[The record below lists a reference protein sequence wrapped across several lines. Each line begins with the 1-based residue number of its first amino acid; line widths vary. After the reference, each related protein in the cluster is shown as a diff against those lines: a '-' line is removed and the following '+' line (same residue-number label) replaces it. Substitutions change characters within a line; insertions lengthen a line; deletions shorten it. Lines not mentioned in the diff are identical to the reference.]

1 MEKDK
6 QKIAIIG
13 FGRFGKLLAEIL
25 SPYGDVFI
33 VARKKINDS
42 SFKQIEYKDLKDID
56 WVIPSVPISS
66 LKKVLKEINPFL
78 KRGSLVM
85 DVCSVKVHPSDWMK
99 EILSSDIEILASHP
113 MFGPDS
119 VKDGKIDNL
128 DIVFCPLRIGKEKF
142 SGVKSIFKGMGLNVV
157 ETTPEDHD
165 QQNAISLAL
174 VHFIGRGL
182 SGIDVNHQ
190 KITTV
195 GFKRLLQ
202 LKDNV
207 TNDSMELFRDMNNF
221 NPFAKEI
228 RRRYVESLQK
238 IDSML
243 E

>member
-1 MEKDK
+1 MKNNK
-6 QKIAIIG
+6 QQIAIIG

-25 SPYGDVFI
+25 SPYGDISVI
-33 VARKKINDS
+33 SRKPIKDN
-42 SFKQIEYKDLKDID
+42 KYRQIEYKDLKDID

-66 LKKVLKEINPFL
+66 LKKVLKEIKPFL
-78 KRGSLVM
+78 KKGSLVM
-85 DVCSVKVHPSDWMK
+85 DVCSVKVHPNKWMQ
-99 EILSSDIEILASHP
+99 EILSSDIQILASHP

-119 VKDGKIDNL
+119 VKNGKLENL
-128 DIVFCPLRIGKEKF
+128 DIVFCPTRINKDKLKE
-142 SGVKSIFKGMGLNVV
+142 VENIFKEMGLTVV

-182 SGIDVNHQ
+182 KGIDVNHQ
-190 KITTV
+190 KITTM

-221 NPFAKEI
+221 NPYAKEI
-228 RRRYVESLQK
+228 RRKYVESLQK